1 MSSTPVI
8 NSASDIQMDYMKL
21 LVTELRNQ
29 NPLEPMD
36 NNQMAQQLAQ
46 FSQLQQLESMNSNFA
61 DVLAI
66 TERSYANSLMGKQ
79 VSFMSMNESGEKE
92 LTTGTVDK
100 VVAEGA
106 GKIHLMVG
114 SKTVELEDIVSVA
127 D

>member
-1 MSSTPVI
+1 MSLTPAI

-36 NNQMAQQLAQ
+36 NNQMAAQLAQ

-61 DVLAI
+61 SVLAV

-79 VSFMSMNESGEKE
+79 VSFMSLNEAGEKE
-92 LTTGTVDK
+92 LTTGTVEEVITEDD
-100 VVAEGA
+100 GR
-106 GKIHLMVG
+106 ILLMIG
-114 SKTVELEDIVSVA
+114 SKTTELEDIVSVT

>member
-1 MSSTPVI
+1 MSLTPAI

-36 NNQMAQQLAQ
+36 NNQMAAQLAQ
-46 FSQLQQLESMNSNFA
+46 FSQLQQLESMNSSFA
-61 DVLAI
+61 SVLAV

-79 VSFMSMNESGEKE
+79 VSFMSLNEAGEKE
-92 LTTGTVDK
+92 LTTGTVEK
-100 VVAEGA
+100 VITEED
-106 GKIHLMVG
+106 GKMLLLVG
-114 SKTVELEDIVSVA
+114 NQTTELEDIVSVT